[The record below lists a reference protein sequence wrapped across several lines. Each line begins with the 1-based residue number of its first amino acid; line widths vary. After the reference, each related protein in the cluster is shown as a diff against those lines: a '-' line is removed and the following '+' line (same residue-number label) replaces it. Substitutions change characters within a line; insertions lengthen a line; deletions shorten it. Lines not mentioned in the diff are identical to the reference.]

1 MTGGKD
7 SNSGKKML
15 KPYIHQVKYYECDRM
30 GITHHSNYTRFM
42 EEARIDFLDQL
53 GYGFEKM
60 EAEGVVSP
68 VVSLECKF
76 IRTTTFKDDIC
87 IKISVAELSPLKI
100 TFAYVMSV
108 DGKEVFTGK
117 SVHCFMADGRPV
129 KIDSRW
135 PELSEK
141 LRSELSSD

>member
-1 MTGGKD
+1 
-7 SNSGKKML
+7 ML

-30 GITHHSNYTRFM
+30 GITHHSNYIRFM

-76 IRTTTFKDDIC
+76 ILTTTFKDDIC
-87 IKISVAELSPLKI
+87 IKIRLAEMSPLKI
-100 TFAYVMSV
+100 TFAYVMSL
-108 DGKEVFTGK
+108 DGKEIFTGK
-117 SVHCFMADGRPV
+117 SVHCFIADGRPV

-135 PELSEK
+135 PELSKK
-141 LRSELSSD
+141 LRNELSSD